1 MFWLLCN
8 VVWLDSSQPNKG
20 LDLSWYYLKRNSTK
34 QLNQNRALPS
44 QQFSICKQR
53 QSTYSIKI
61 PSKPQPDLSG
71 PEWCP
76 VAFVQ
81 DMNIN
86 HTHTAQEGLDRCTD
100 KVFRFYFTQI
110 AAIWPSFR
118 SFSAAVFS
126 IFCCASSSVLGQQST
141 PAWWIRACQGL
152 TLTWMPSGK
161 HWMDGTVHIN
171 QCTLFLLENTVVHKH
186 KPFFIITT
194 NC

>member
-1 MFWLLCN
+1 MFWLLCTD
-8 VVWLDSSQPNKG
+8 VWLDSSQPNKG

-34 QLNQNRALPS
+34 QLDQNRALLS

-71 PEWCP
+71 PERWP

-86 HTHTAQEGLDRCTD
+86 HTHSTGGAGSVHWQSVQVLFYTNRCNLA
-100 KVFRFYFTQI
+100 KFQI
-110 AAIWPSFR
+110 
-118 SFSAAVFS
+118 
-126 IFCCASSSVLGQQST
+126 IFCSCIQHFLLCVFLGFRTAVDPGMMDKSLSGPDT
-141 PAWWIRACQGL
+141 YLDAFWG
-152 TLTWMPSGK
+152 TL
-161 HWMDGTVHIN
+161 DGTIHIN